1 MLLIIRKYPAIFF
14 EGHNGGIIR
23 LNGDTTFPL
32 VNRGMREDRSARVK
46 TLNPQGRAISLFNF
60 MFRFKVV
67 LISIV
72 KTSNTL
78 IKEHGNAQRE
88 FKEKGESTVFR
99 RETAHG
105 NACYR

>member
-1 MLLIIRKYPAIFF
+1 
-14 EGHNGGIIR
+14 
-23 LNGDTTFPL
+23 
-32 VNRGMREDRSARVK
+32 MREDRSARVK
-46 TLNPQGRAISLFNF
+46 TLNPLGRAISLSDF

-78 IKEHGNAQRE
+78 IKEHANAQRE